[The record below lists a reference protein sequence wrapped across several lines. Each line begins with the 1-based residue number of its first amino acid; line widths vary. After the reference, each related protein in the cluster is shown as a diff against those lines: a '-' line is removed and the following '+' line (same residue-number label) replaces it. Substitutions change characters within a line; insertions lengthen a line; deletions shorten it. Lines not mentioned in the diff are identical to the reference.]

1 MSVTKLFL
9 NLGTAPTPTATD
21 SVDVREFSGGPIA
34 QQDADYNFINITD
47 RINKLIDSTESIDS
61 TLTASINVLTESVND
76 LTTLVG
82 AGPNSFVYDDDTKT
96 LTITSA
102 QENTTE

>member
-1 MSVTKLFL
+1 MSVDKLLL
-9 NLGTAPTPTATD
+9 NLGTAPAPSATD
-21 SVDVREFSGGPIA
+21 SVVLREFSGGPMA
-34 QQDADYNFINITD
+34 QQDAEYNFINITD
-47 RINKLIDSTESIDS
+47 RVNKLIDSTELIDS
-61 TLTASINVLTESVND
+61 TLTASINALTTSVDN

-102 QENTTE
+102 EEGSE